1 MNVAEPPL
9 EMLNVFQ
16 LMIARSVDWLTMTEL
31 VPAPL
36 TVALP
41 PTTFGPVGW
50 VLAGIEPSASSAVEV
65 INRVRRRGD
74 IIRPSKTSGCN
85 EEEPPVV
92 AYAGYSLGS
101 R

>member
-1 MNVAEPPL
+1 
-9 EMLNVFQ
+9 
-16 LMIARSVDWLTMTEL
+16 MTEL

-41 PTTFGPVGW
+41 PTTLGPVGW
-50 VLAGIEPSASSAVEV
+50 APPGQASAPSASSAVEA
-65 INRVRRRGD
+65 ISRLRRRGD
-74 IIRPSKTSGCN
+74 IIRPSKTSGCD